1 MSRCDY
7 LYSIIGSNI
16 RKLRISLDK
25 TQSIFAEEVGISES
39 FVKQLEKKNEPK
51 GVSLDTL
58 VKIADTYN
66 VELTYFFDGYNWF
79 IYSKTLS
86 KLPLEH
92 NTL

>member
-66 VELTYFFDGYNWF
+66 VELTYFFDGYN
-79 IYSKTLS
+79 
-86 KLPLEH
+86 
-92 NTL
+92 